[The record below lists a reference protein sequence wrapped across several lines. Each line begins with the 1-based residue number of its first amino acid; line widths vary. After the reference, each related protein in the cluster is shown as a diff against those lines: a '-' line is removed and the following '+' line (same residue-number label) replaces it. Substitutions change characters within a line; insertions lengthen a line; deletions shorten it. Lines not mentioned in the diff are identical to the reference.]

1 MHSYIILS
9 LIIAATAWAATPA
22 AAQNAKRY
30 EIKVNDFKHLEVDNS
45 IKVDYYACADSAGYI
60 VFEATPDL
68 ASRLYIRDNGKGKV
82 DIQCCADCSEG
93 MEFPVVKAYS
103 KQLNKIVNSGDSLV
117 TVNNNPEV
125 EKFAAVLI
133 GNGAL
138 SVRDV
143 QATEING
150 KIASGNGQLSIDGA
164 CTKGKLSIIGT
175 GTINADRL
183 RAVEVYTSLTG
194 TGTIGCCPSEVLS
207 IQGLGRG
214 KVLYRQEP
222 HVIKDRSLGHKH
234 EAM

>member
-1 MHSYIILS
+1 MRSSIIFS
-9 LIIAATAWAATPA
+9 LIITTIASA
-22 AAQNAKRY
+22 AAPSVAQTAKRY

-45 IKVDYYACADSAGYI
+45 IKVDYYACPDSAGYI

-68 ASRLYIRDNGKGKV
+68 APRLYINDNGKGKV
-82 DIQCCADCSEG
+82 EIQCCAECSEG

-103 KQLNKIVNSGDSLV
+103 TRLNKIVNSGDSLV
-117 TVNNNPEV
+117 TVNNNPPV
-125 EKFAAVLI
+125 EKFVALLI

-143 QATEING
+143 QATEVKG
-150 KIASGNGQLSIDGA
+150 KIASGKGQLSIDGA

-183 RAVEVYTSLTG
+183 RAVEVNTSLTG

-207 IQGLGRG
+207 IQGVGRG